1 MSLAEWDASALPPK
15 ARYSAFGEAL
25 SESHLGW
32 DVYGGTSDF
41 SAVIRRRNLDQ
52 IDFVSCSCDPC
63 EGTRTKAL
71 IDQAGAASVGILFE
85 LPGREIVRQGERE
98 TQLSPGEFV
107 VWDGAKPMEF
117 RVTEPLEKLSLFVPK
132 SVLRRHGI
140 DIGQATSGPL
150 GRNSRLAPIVSS
162 HLRQIAVNLAGLS
175 DTDLELVGH
184 MALELIA
191 ATFRCDPA
199 ARFASP
205 GDRALSEQ
213 ITRYILDHLRDPA
226 LCPRTIAAAN
236 GCSVRKLHKLF
247 SAKGLSV
254 SRWILHQRLESCRQD
269 LLHGDADRSITDT
282 AFAWGFNDAA
292 HFSRSFRTAY
302 GQTPREIRSHS
313 RRV

>member
-85 LPGREIVRQGERE
+85 LSGREIVRQGERE

-140 DIGQATSGPL
+140 DIEQATSGPL
-150 GRNSRLAPIVSS
+150 GRNSRLAPIVPSATDRRQPGGS
-162 HLRQIAVNLAGLS
+162 LRHRS
-175 DTDLELVGH
+175 
-184 MALELIA
+184 
-191 ATFRCDPA
+191 R
-199 ARFASP
+199 
-205 GDRALSEQ
+205 
-213 ITRYILDHLRDPA
+213 TRR
-226 LCPRTIAAAN
+226 
-236 GCSVRKLHKLF
+236 
-247 SAKGLSV
+247 
-254 SRWILHQRLESCRQD
+254 
-269 LLHGDADRSITDT
+269 
-282 AFAWGFNDAA
+282 
-292 HFSRSFRTAY
+292 AY
-302 GQTPREIRSHS
+302 GAGIDRRDISLRSCGQVRLAWRPCAERADNPIHPRSSPRSGAMSPHHRGGEWMFGS
-313 RRV
+313 QAS